1 MNEYDE
7 FWKDIEKDILNFESK
22 ELMLEYIKVLMGDVI
37 IGEVL
42 FSCLEDTLGNF
53 QESEAG
59 RNVLESDWYS
69 YVSLQ
74 RKLMEM
80 A

>member
-7 FWKDIEKDILNFESK
+7 FWQNIKVDILNTQTK
-22 ELMLEYIKVLMGDVI
+22 EEMVEYVKTI

-59 RNVLESDWYS
+59 KYVLESDWYS